1 MSTQV
6 IQLASSL
13 AQSEGDFAAYRVIWI
28 PLIAWFT
35 AQLLKVLI
43 NFMRKK
49 QLKWSY
55 MYSSGGM
62 PSAHTAIVA
71 ALATTVGILYGFDT
85 PLFAISLVLAFI
97 VMYDAAGVRRT
108 VGYQSTMLNKMLDEL
123 FRGNK
128 DFSQR
133 LQEFI
138 GHTKWEVF
146 VGAVLGIAF
155 GIIFNWPW

>member
-1 MSTQV
+1 MSTPV
-6 IQLASSL
+6 TQLTSSL
-13 AQSEGDFAAYRVIWI
+13 TQSSGDPAAYRAIWI

-35 AQLLKVLI
+35 AQLLKVLV
-43 NFMRKK
+43 NLVRKK
-49 QLKWSY
+49 ELKWSY

-71 ALATTVGILYGFDT
+71 ALATTMGILYGFDS
-85 PLFAISLVLAFI
+85 PFFAISLVVAFI

-108 VGYQSTMLNKMLDEL
+108 VGYQSTLLNKMLDEL
-123 FRGNK
+123 FKGNK

-146 VGAVLGIAF
+146 VGALLGIAF
-155 GIIFNWPW
+155 GILFNLSG